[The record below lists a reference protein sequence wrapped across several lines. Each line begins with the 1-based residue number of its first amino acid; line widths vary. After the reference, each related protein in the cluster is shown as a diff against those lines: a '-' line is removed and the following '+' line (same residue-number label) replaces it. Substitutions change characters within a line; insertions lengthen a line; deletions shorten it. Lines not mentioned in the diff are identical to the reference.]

1 MPYDRKETAMRRLIL
16 CLLIGCATPAAA
28 VPVAYVLEADRSVV
42 AFETDFGADTIAGQ
56 MPVASA
62 DLTLDFDKVANS
74 QINVELDVSGAKAS
88 FPFAAQAL
96 KGPTVLDANAHP
108 RMIFRST
115 SVRATG
121 KTATVTGNLTIR
133 GVTRSVTLKAEI
145 YRQAGSDDGDLSHL
159 TVRLTGVVNRSDY
172 GASGFADMV
181 KDQVRIVITARIA
194 RRE

>member
-1 MPYDRKETAMRRLIL
+1 MRRLIL
-16 CLLIGCATPAAA
+16 CLLSICATPAAA

-42 AFETDFGADTIAGQ
+42 AFETDFGTDTITGQ

-74 QINVELDVSGAKAS
+74 QISVELDVSGAKAS

-96 KGPTVLDANAHP
+96 KGPTVLDAGAHP
-108 RMIFRST
+108 RMIFYST

-121 KTATVTGNLTIR
+121 NTATVAGNLTIR
-133 GVTRSVTLKAEI
+133 GVTRPVTLKAEI
-145 YRQAGSDDGDLSHL
+145 YRQAGFDDGDLSHL
-159 TVRLTGVVNRSDY
+159 TVRLTGVINRSDY
-172 GASGFADMV
+172 GATGFADMV

-194 RRE
+194 RRG